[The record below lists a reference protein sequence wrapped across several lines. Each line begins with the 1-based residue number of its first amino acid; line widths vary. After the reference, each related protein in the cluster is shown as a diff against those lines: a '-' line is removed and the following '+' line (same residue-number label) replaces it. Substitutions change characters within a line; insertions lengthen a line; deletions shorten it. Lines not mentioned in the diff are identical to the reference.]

1 MLSTA
6 NKTRSGAASP
16 LEAPRLVR
24 ALDLALR
31 ASAAV
36 YLLALVAALVLFK
49 ALFIQSLFI
58 DPLLAAYGLLV
69 CGYVLLRFV
78 ISLFYRPA
86 KDAGIRPTVAVVMPA
101 FNEEEAIAQSLA
113 SILAVDYPKDS
124 LEVVVVDDG
133 SNDGTLREIRRVA
146 RGNPSLKVIEFPENR
161 GKRAAMAAG
170 VRATSAEIVAFVDSD
185 SALDPDAIYKLVQG
199 FADPDVGGIAGHA
212 DVLNVSASWLTKMQE
227 VRYFIAFKVI
237 KASESVFGAV
247 TCASGCFAAYRREA
261 IESNLAAWE
270 HQRFLG
276 RPATL
281 GDDRALTNIVLRRW
295 RMTYEGAAVSRTIAP
310 HDLRTFLRQQLR
322 WKRSWT
328 RESLILSSHVW
339 RKHPIASI
347 STYVGVILPLV
358 GPLVALRALIYMPLV
373 QGAGVPVIFMAAIYV
388 MSLLYGFY
396 YVIRQPRRDLVWVYG
411 VMFVFFYLVVLAWQT
426 YWAMATARETSW
438 GTRGVAQ
445 PEPASAS

>member
-328 RESLILSSHVW
+328 RESLIIGRFVW
-339 RKHPIASI
+339 RKSPLASLWAYLGI
-347 STYVGVILPLV
+347 ILPLV
-358 GPLVALRALIYMPLV
+358 APIVAVRAVAWQPLAE
-373 QGAGVPVIFMAAIYV
+373 GAGAPFIYLIGIYAMA
-388 MSLLYGFY
+388 L
-396 YVIRQPRRDLVWVYG
+396 VYG
-411 VMFVFFYLVVLAWQT
+411 LYYGLKHGRYDTLWVFGVIFVFFYLTFLLWQT
-426 YWAMATARETSW
+426 YWAILTSRNSSW
-438 GTRGVAQ
+438 GTRVSTAEA
-445 PEPASAS
+445 PH